1 MRTTRQ
7 GLVVGALAVTVAVG
21 AGAAIAATGG
31 GGTSLKDDLLADVAK
46 RLGISEER
54 LRAAFS
60 DAWKARLEA
69 AVEDGKLTEEEAERL
84 QERFDER
91 GFALPGL
98 GTPRPGGPGLGSL
111 FGLGHG
117 LLQGAGDVVEA
128 AADYLGL
135 TEAELLERLRDGDS
149 LADVAE
155 AEGKSVDGLEAALRE
170 ATKAELDEAVE
181 DGVLTR
187 EQADRL
193 GEALGEH
200 VDDLVQGSLRLGPG
214 LGRGHGLGKG
224 FGFGLGK
231 GAFGLLRGAD
241 DLLEA
246 AAKYLGVSEAELRE
260 ALRDGRSLADV
271 AEAEGKSVAGLQ
283 EAIRGSLKAELDQ
296 AVEDDTLT
304 QEQADRIYDELS
316 EHVDEL
322 VEGGLSFRFEFRG
335 GPKLHGFPFHFG
347 PGGGEREQQ
356 DEQET
361 TPQGSGFELPA
372 APSGG
377 STF

>member
-7 GLVVGALAVTVAVG
+7 WLVVGALAVTVAVG

-98 GTPRPGGPGLGSL
+98 GTPRPGGPGLGPL

-135 TEAELLERLRDGDS
+135 TEAELLELR
-149 LADVAE
+149 
-155 AEGKSVDGLEAALRE
+155 AA
-170 ATKAELDEAVE
+170 
-181 DGVLTR
+181 
-187 EQADRL
+187 
-193 GEALGEH
+193 
-200 VDDLVQGSLRLGPG
+200 
-214 LGRGHGLGKG
+214 
-224 FGFGLGK
+224 
-231 GAFGLLRGAD
+231 
-241 DLLEA
+241 
-246 AAKYLGVSEAELRE
+246 GVSQRQDGSADIE
-260 ALRDGRSLADV
+260 ALRGQDRGA
-271 AEAEGKSVAGLQ
+271 AEV
-283 EAIRGSLKAELDQ
+283 
-296 AVEDDTLT
+296 
-304 QEQADRIYDELS
+304 
-316 EHVDEL
+316 
-322 VEGGLSFRFEFRG
+322 
-335 GPKLHGFPFHFG
+335 
-347 PGGGEREQQ
+347 
-356 DEQET
+356 
-361 TPQGSGFELPA
+361 
-372 APSGG
+372 
-377 STF
+377 